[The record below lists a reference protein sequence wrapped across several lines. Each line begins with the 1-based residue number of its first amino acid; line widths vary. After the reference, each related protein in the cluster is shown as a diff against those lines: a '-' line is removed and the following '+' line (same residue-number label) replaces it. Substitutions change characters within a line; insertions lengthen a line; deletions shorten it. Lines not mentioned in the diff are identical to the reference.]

1 MRSMLAV
8 LYGVPLEQLHV
19 HHVLLNMDGLHEL
32 QAREVEN
39 GKPLSRA
46 DVDEILPNCVW
57 IHEPG
62 VHIGYRHQSDPA
74 NPMIIVLAV
83 RIQAWGT
90 MEELQKNKIQKT
102 LQIIMDFS
110 MDANPILQNSADMGQ
125 GFMYGMG
132 WHASQEKNKVLV
144 NYSMHSKDPN
154 SVIEYEERI
163 ANLPMVAE
171 LYRERFSLLF
181 PAAERQMGTLANQHG
196 VAAFSDPLTG
206 VDPQDLYTNSM
217 TSTMNRFGNRQHR
230 DKDLAP
236 LAFGLW
242 FPAKQIGAG
251 KGPKRRQ
258 WGIRPDADHDKM
270 SGGEFLWGAYGIGV
284 DFQRASGLVDIFWR
298 GQLDYHGTID
308 GTEPDGFTRFGT
320 SVQITAS
327 GVRAMQKLWNVE
339 ELTAC
344 GHNVKLLDTG
354 KKVTTIQD
362 RANAAVR
369 QHKKA
374 KK

>member
-1 MRSMLAV
+1 
-8 LYGVPLEQLHV
+8 
-19 HHVLLNMDGLHEL
+19 
-32 QAREVEN
+32 
-39 GKPLSRA
+39 
-46 DVDEILPNCVW
+46 
-57 IHEPG
+57 
-62 VHIGYRHQSDPA
+62 
-74 NPMIIVLAV
+74 
-83 RIQAWGT
+83 
-90 MEELQKNKIQKT
+90 
-102 LQIIMDFS
+102 
-110 MDANPILQNSADMGQ
+110 
-125 GFMYGMG
+125 
-132 WHASQEKNKVLV
+132 
-144 NYSMHSKDPN
+144 
-154 SVIEYEERI
+154 
-163 ANLPMVAE
+163 
-171 LYRERFSLLF
+171 
-181 PAAERQMGTLANQHG
+181 
-196 VAAFSDPLTG
+196 
-206 VDPQDLYTNSM
+206 M
-217 TSTMNRFGNRQHR
+217 TATMNQFGNRQHR

-236 LAFGLW
+236 LVFGLW

-258 WGIRPDADHDKM
+258 WGIRPDADHNKM

-362 RANAAVR
+362 RANAAASRAPGIRAGRWSQKISSSHVACR
-369 QHKKA
+369 DSGGSDPGGGHKFGSLEMRRDPGGGWEMKTGRRA
-374 KK
+374 QGAYVIESSTLRFRDTWVWVQCTLYAGRDMGG